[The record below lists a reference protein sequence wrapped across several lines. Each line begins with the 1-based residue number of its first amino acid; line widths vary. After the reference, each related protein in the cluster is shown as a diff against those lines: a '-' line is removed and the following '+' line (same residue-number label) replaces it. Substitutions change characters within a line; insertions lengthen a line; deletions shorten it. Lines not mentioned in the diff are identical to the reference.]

1 MIFTQNIMEII
12 FLIPILLF
20 SIALHESSHARVAY
34 YLGDRSQ
41 LLQGR
46 MTLNPFV
53 HLDIFGFIAMLFVG
67 IGWGKPAL
75 IDDRFFKKKTRDT
88 MLVSLAGPLSNLLL
102 AIIVTLILK
111 IFIMLGLFNTIFTSA
126 IGANIYRFLSL
137 LIIYNV
143 ILAVFNM
150 LPIPPFDGS
159 KVLAYFLPFNIRE
172 KYLEF
177 EKYSFI
183 LILVLYFTRL
193 TDYLILPVV
202 NFLLEFLTFILNI

>member
-12 FLIPILLF
+12 YLIPILLF

-102 AIIVTLILK
+102 AIVVTLILK

>member
-1 MIFTQNIMEII
+1 
-12 FLIPILLF
+12 
-20 SIALHESSHARVAY
+20 
-34 YLGDRSQ
+34 
-41 LLQGR
+41 
-46 MTLNPFV
+46 
-53 HLDIFGFIAMLFVG
+53 
-67 IGWGKPAL
+67 
-75 IDDRFFKKKTRDT
+75 
-88 MLVSLAGPLSNLLL
+88 
-102 AIIVTLILK
+102 
-111 IFIMLGLFNTIFTSA
+111 
-126 IGANIYRFLSL
+126 
-137 LIIYNV
+137 
-143 ILAVFNM
+143 M